1 MSARRG
7 RFVRAAPY
15 GVLAGI
21 VLSALP
27 AQIRWADEIGRV
39 GSVSEPL
46 DKLRFLLVSPTLLYG
61 GRAGASAFLHEVLW
75 AVLFTG
81 VLVLGARA
89 LAVRAARP
97 PVRALLFCWSLP
109 FLAPVAHLLALY
121 ALELPALVTDA
132 ARRDTSLSQLLWSA
146 QASSAHAMVLGVLGA
161 VAAFAVWKPDPSP
174 DVPTDLRSL
183 PRAALL
189 FMRGPMETL
198 WRRIGV
204 TCAASCAAVLL
215 LFLVPSL
222 GGDLLAGSVF
232 PPAPGNAAY
241 TTLSGIFLFY
251 VRLYAAQGFLLAFAL
266 PFFVLRALDG
276 VRTGPASALLVG
288 WSAYVLGAFVYGG
301 VAEAGVL
308 AGQRLPVRPDTLHE
322 LLLPPASLEHSLLG
336 APVAGIF
343 LALCS
348 WAAGRV
354 SAARKRNIRPDGVR
368 PDVSRETVTEGV
380 TPS

>member
-15 GVLAGI
+15 GVLAGV

-39 GSVSEPL
+39 GPVSEPL

-61 GRAGASAFLHEVLW
+61 GRTGAAAFLHEALW

-97 PVRALLFCWSLP
+97 SVRAVLFCWSLP

-132 ARRDTSLSQLLWSA
+132 ARRDASLTQLLWSA
-146 QASSAHAMVLGVLGA
+146 QASSAHAMVLGTLGA

-174 DVPTDLRSL
+174 DVPTDLRAL
-183 PRAALL
+183 PRALFL

-222 GGDLLAGSVF
+222 GRGLLDGAAF
-232 PPAPGNAAY
+232 PPAPGNAPY
-241 TTLSGIFLFY
+241 SLSGIFLFY
-251 VRLYAAQGFLLAFAL
+251 ARLYAAQGFLLAFAL

-276 VRTGPASALLVG
+276 VRTGPASALLIG

-308 AGQRLPVRPDTLHE
+308 AGQRLPVRPETLHE

-368 PDVSRETVTEGV
+368 PDVSRETVTEDV
-380 TPS
+380 TSS